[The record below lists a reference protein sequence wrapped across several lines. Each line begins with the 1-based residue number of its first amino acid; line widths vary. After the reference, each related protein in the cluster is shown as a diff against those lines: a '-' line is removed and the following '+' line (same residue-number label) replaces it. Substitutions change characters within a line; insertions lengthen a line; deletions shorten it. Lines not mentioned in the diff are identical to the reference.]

1 VKDIPATSGL
11 SQRSFPTSG
20 AWGLLLVITLN
31 TPLGRPAS
39 SANCPSARAVR
50 GVSSAGLTTHVHP
63 AASAAPAFL
72 VIIAIGKFHY
82 KPNKLHL
89 IITRKKIITT
99 LASGQTI
106 IEHVISKITEKHYYM
121 LLFAVYI
128 LHCQQ
133 NPLGLKKF

>member
-20 AWGLLLVITLN
+20 AWGLLQVITLN

-50 GVSSAGLTTHVHP
+50 GVSSAGFTTHVHP

-72 VIIAIGKFHY
+72 VTIAIGKFHY
-82 KPNKLHL
+82 KPNKLSL
-89 IITRKKIITT
+89 IITQKKIITIW
-99 LASGQTI
+99 ASRQRI
-106 IEHVISKITEKHYYM
+106 MEYAISQITENH
-121 LLFAVYI
+121 
-128 LHCQQ
+128 
-133 NPLGLKKF
+133 